1 MDIHKP
7 KPWHGPREFLKE
19 YAIIFIGVLTALGA
33 EQGVEWLHW
42 RHEVKE
48 GREALHREMA
58 LDAGYFR
65 DRIAVRPCLDRQL
78 DKVMAALDSAGPGK
92 PVPLAAPLIGPGH
105 LMVTS
110 QWTVEQASQT
120 LTHFPRSE
128 MSKLG
133 LWYEQ
138 TIAMKVWDS
147 QEEEAWAKL
156 AALNSPQA
164 FAPADLAL
172 ARQELQRARYLQY
185 LVTLNAERQL
195 DRAKELGVEPAAQV
209 ASYVQAQCGASAT

>member
-1 MDIHKP
+1 
-7 KPWHGPREFLKE
+7 
-19 YAIIFIGVLTALGA
+19 
-33 EQGVEWLHW
+33 
-42 RHEVKE
+42 
-48 GREALHREMA
+48 
-58 LDAGYFR
+58 
-65 DRIAVRPCLDRQL
+65 
-78 DKVMAALDSAGPGK
+78 
-92 PVPLAAPLIGPGH
+92 
-105 LMVTS
+105 MVTS